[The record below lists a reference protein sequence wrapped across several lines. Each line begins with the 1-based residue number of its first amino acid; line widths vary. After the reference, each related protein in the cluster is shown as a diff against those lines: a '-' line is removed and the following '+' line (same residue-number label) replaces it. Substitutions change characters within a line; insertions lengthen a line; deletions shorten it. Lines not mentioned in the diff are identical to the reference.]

1 MQFIMDMIYWA
12 VANSN
17 LEKDFTERIKVWIE
31 RKNQ

>member
-17 LEKDFTERIKVWIE
+17 LEKGFTEWIKVWIE